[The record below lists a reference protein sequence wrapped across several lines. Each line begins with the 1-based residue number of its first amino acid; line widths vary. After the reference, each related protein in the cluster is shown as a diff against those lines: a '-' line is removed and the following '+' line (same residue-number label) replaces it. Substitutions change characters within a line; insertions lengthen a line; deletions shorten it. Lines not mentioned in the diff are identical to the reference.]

1 MINVI
6 LRLVCEPAAVH
17 VLLQI
22 QFSDASV
29 PWGENIR
36 EQDEIVNE
44 PPYYPRPR
52 IKRQTD
58 EVVIRL
64 RHLPPNSQVV
74 VQVRIL
80 NKYYAGPPSEQI
92 TFHTLEGGESAA
104 TAPCWRCVIM
114 SVCTVVCTCTC
125 RLKDSYQK
133 DSDISSSS
141 IYCCRF
147 IFMFCSAFFS
157 SSRNSETAAVA
168 DESLPVFFNKWA
180 IKCF

>member
-6 LRLVCEPAAVH
+6 LRRVCEPAAVH
-17 VLLQI
+17 VHVLMQI

-80 NKYYAGPPSEQI
+80 NKYYAGPPSAQI
-92 TFHTLEGGESAA
+92 TFQTLEGSKSAA
-104 TAPCWRCVIM
+104 TTSCWLCHKVR
-114 SVCTVVCTCTC
+114 
-125 RLKDSYQK
+125 SY
-133 DSDISSSS
+133 STHRDI
-141 IYCCRF
+141 YL
-147 IFMFCSAFFS
+147 
-157 SSRNSETAAVA
+157 SRY
-168 DESLPVFFNKWA
+168 
-180 IKCF
+180 

>member
-80 NKYYAGPPSEQI
+80 NKYYAGPPSAQI
-92 TFHTLEGGESAA
+92 TFQTLEGSKSA
-104 TAPCWRCVIM
+104 TTTSCWLCVIK
-114 SVCTVVCTCTC
+114 SPVV
-125 RLKDSYQK
+125 RKN
-133 DSDISSSS
+133 
-141 IYCCRF
+141 R
-147 IFMFCSAFFS
+147 
-157 SSRNSETAAVA
+157 AAA
-168 DESLPVFFNKWA
+168 
-180 IKCF
+180 